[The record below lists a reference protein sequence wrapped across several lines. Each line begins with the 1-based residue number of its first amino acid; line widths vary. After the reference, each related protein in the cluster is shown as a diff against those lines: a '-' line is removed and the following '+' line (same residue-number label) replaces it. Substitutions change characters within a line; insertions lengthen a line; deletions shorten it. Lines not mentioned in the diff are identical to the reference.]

1 MVVLGGIFQ
10 AMEGEVND
18 VDPWDFFQWQQRR
31 MIGFSIKQTPGGK
44 QNLSVP
50 MTRINIPLVQG
61 TSQISLEVRSLKLE
75 IRSSVLEVLLSY
87 DK

>member
-31 MIGFSIKQTPGGK
+31 MIGFSIKQTWWEAE
-44 QNLSVP
+44 SFC
-50 MTRINIPLVQG
+50 TH
-61 TSQISLEVRSLKLE
+61 
-75 IRSSVLEVLLSY
+75 
-87 DK
+87 DKN